1 MNSADERKIYMK
13 LFSRVLS
20 YVLVI
25 TMVFGMSVVPASA
38 AESDANEYLL
48 LEVIA
53 SEAVLRTKAE
63 QRGAVCATAYEGDVL
78 YCTEKVKNRH
88 GNIWYR
94 CVFVSEETGS
104 RQTGW
109 IFADRVTKHRHKMES
124 VSGDNELNLF
134 YCKCGHFEADP
145 EGMQQINS
153 LALPMDRP
161 LISPEEI
168 AAALGFLEATGVKLG
183 GAVISA
189 VPYVLIPLAVGGIAY
204 MAYVNCNTTT
214 AELVDVK
221 KMTKDYHPSD
231 YEDGKYY
238 YSAIYKRPS
247 ETDGV
252 YSTVLILPVNAMD
265 LSEATTYMKTVIA
278 SKGLL
283 QAAVDNF
290 TVTIDSVYTPNERDA
305 KSLCKELKSYGFYY
319 GSDSCAD
326 EHSDYNKKHLV
337 ANWLYFEHYHIYFD
351 PMAAAGG
358 MATNSGLEKASG
370 HIFFGIPFSFNGY
383 PLELF

>member
-1 MNSADERKIYMK
+1 MNSTDERKIYMK

-20 YVLVI
+20 CVLVI
-25 TMVFGMSVVPASA
+25 AMVFGMSVMPASA
-38 AESDANEYLL
+38 AENDADDYLL
-48 LEVIA
+48 LEVVE
-53 SEAVLRTKAE
+53 SEAVLRSKAE
-63 QRGAVCATAYEGDVL
+63 QRGSVRATAHKGDVL
-78 YCTEKVKNRH
+78 YCTESVTNRH
-88 GNIWYR
+88 GNIWYK
-94 CVFVSEETGS
+94 CVYVSEDTGNK
-104 RQTGW
+104 QTGW
-109 IFADRVTKHRHKMES
+109 IFADRVTKHHHKMES
-124 VSGDNELNLF
+124 VSEDNELNLS

-145 EGMQQINS
+145 EGVQQMNS

-168 AAALGFLEATGVKLG
+168 AVALGFLRATGVKLG

-189 VPYVLIPLAVGGIAY
+189 APYVLIPLAVGGVAY

-214 AELVDVK
+214 AEVVDVK
-221 KMTKDYHPSD
+221 KMTKDYRPSD
-231 YEDGKYY
+231 YENGKYY
-238 YSAIYKRPS
+238 YSAIYKHPS

-278 SKGLL
+278 GKGLL

-290 TVTIDSVYTPNERDA
+290 TVTIDSVYTPDERDA
-305 KSLCKELKSYGFYY
+305 KRLCKELKTSGFNY

-326 EHSDYNKKHLV
+326 EHSDYNKTHLA
-337 ANWLYFEHYHIYFD
+337 ANWLYFEHYHVYYD
-351 PMAAAGG
+351 PLAAAGG
-358 MATNSGLEKASG
+358 MTANPGLKKASG

-383 PLELF
+383 PLEKF